1 MNKKKLETVGTVS
14 KKEHLSVADMDNCKI
29 LILENTEPFP
39 GYHGLNL
46 PKENKAESLFL
57 VTKSAYNDEKII
69 RAIQHIKKQ
78 NPELTFDGTPGTINL
93 YNSPVG
99 VVRIKDMSYEAVP
112 LLVKLFEN
120 EGISFKKKKKLP
132 PYQCTIKIRK
142 FFKMQQVEEGIYR
155 DTDIKEMYYLVIP
168 KALRWNS
175 FEKITMEIK
184 YNMEDNNYDA
194 AMVSVFY
201 EHGILDL
208 VRIYDQKY
216 SIEKLRTI
224 RKKYLE
230 KIN

>member
-1 MNKKKLETVGTVS
+1 MNKKRLETIGTVS
-14 KKEHLSVADMDNCKI
+14 KKENLSVAHLDKCRI

-39 GYHGLNL
+39 GYHGLNI
-46 PKENKAESLFL
+46 PKKNKANSLFL
-57 VTKSAYNDEKII
+57 VTKSTYNDEKII
-69 RAIQHIKKQ
+69 RAIQKIKTKKEH
-78 NPELTFDGTPGTINL
+78 PDFDGTPGTINL

-99 VVRIKDMSYEAVP
+99 VIRIKNLEYPNVSKV
-112 LLVKLFEN
+112 VKLFKE
-120 EGISFKKKKKLP
+120 EAIEFKKKKKLP

-142 FFKMQQVEEGIYR
+142 FFKMHEIEKGIFQ
-155 DTDIKEMYYLVIP
+155 DDIIKEMHYLIIP

-184 YNMEDNNYDA
+184 YNMDDNNYDA

-201 EHGILDL
+201 ENGILDM
-208 VRIYDQKY
+208 VRIYDQKS

-224 RKKYLE
+224 RKKYLD